1 MIGKQP
7 DKVLIVDDEQLEREG
22 LRAILRKHMP
32 GLSIALARNGTE
44 AVAMAEAFG
53 PDLVL
58 MDIKMPGL
66 SGLEAL
72 ARIQRNLPDVQFVM
86 VTAYDE
92 FSFAREALKYG
103 VKDYLLKPSRSAE
116 IVETVS
122 RVLREIGE
130 ERTLRATRL
139 QESRAF
145 HRMMPVL
152 EADIVAQLLHDHS
165 HEIDAAELAEW
176 LGGQP
181 DMAGFVMV
189 LALEAGDEAAAGP
202 FHAALRERVREQAAG
217 WVGALSGRQIP
228 LVLFRESGLSHRAQA
243 ASLMQRLL
251 ALQRQYDGLRLF
263 AGIGSPYPSLGQ
275 IRQSYQEALIA
286 SADASPSCR
295 YRFYEDLP
303 AKPGLPAKFPDKA
316 AETVFLDHIRTGRWD
331 EVRETVLACADG
343 WEKHGV
349 PLMHAAQRLLEM
361 LWLISRVLAETGLE
375 TVPSTFSFRMTDYR
389 ALRTEA
395 ECELDKLVRAAAE
408 HDRRME
414 SRVVERIKRRIL
426 QHSHEDLSLEQIAE
440 AEGMS
445 PFYLS
450 RLFKE
455 ETGVNYIDF
464 LTACRMEKA
473 RVLMAD
479 PAKSL
484 KQIAFEVGYHDP
496 NYFSRVFKKV
506 TGHSPR
512 DYRKRRVGGQSGS
525 DA

>member
-1 MIGKQP
+1 MNGKEP
-7 DKVLIVDDEQLEREG
+7 DRVLIVDDEQVEREG

-66 SGLEAL
+66 SGLEAVQ
-72 ARIQRNLPDVQFVM
+72 RIRRRRPDTQFVM

-103 VKDYLLKPSRSAE
+103 VKDYLLKPSHQAE
-116 IVETVS
+116 IVETVG
-122 RVLREIGE
+122 RVLAEIAA
-130 ERTLRATRL
+130 ERKARVTQQQAN
-139 QESRAF
+139 RAF
-145 HRMMPVL
+145 SRMLPVL
-152 EADIVAQLLHDHS
+152 EADMVAQLLHGHS
-165 HEIDAAELAEW
+165 HEIDAVELAEW

-181 DMAGFVMV
+181 DREAFVMV
-189 LALEAGDEAAAGP
+189 LTLEAGDEAAAGP
-202 FHAALRERVREQAAG
+202 FHAILRERVRERAAG

-251 ALQRQYDGLRLF
+251 VLQRQYDGLRLF
-263 AGIGSPYPSLGQ
+263 AGVGNPYPSLGQ
-275 IRQSYQEALIA
+275 ARLSYQEALMA
-286 SADASPSCR
+286 SADPPPSCR
-295 YRFYEDLP
+295 FRLYEDLP
-303 AKPGLPAKFPDKA
+303 AKPDLPATFPDKA
-316 AETVFLDHIRTGRWD
+316 AETVFLDHIRTGRWH
-331 EVRETVLACADG
+331 EVRETVLSRADG

-361 LWLISRVLAETGLE
+361 LWLISRVLAEGGMDTE
-375 TVPSTFSFRMTDYR
+375 PATFSFRMTDYR

-395 ECELDKLVRAAAE
+395 ECELDKLVRAAEA
-408 HDRRME
+408 HGRRME
-414 SRVVERIKRRIL
+414 SCVVERVKRTIL
-426 QHSHEDLSLEQIAE
+426 QHSHEDLSLERIAE

-473 RVLMAD
+473 RALMAD

-512 DYRKRRVGGQSGS
+512 DYRRRRVGGHPES